1 MANVNDPVVEKISF
15 NKNGLRLLDERNE
28 QLLLDYPTVYI
39 IYAENKDSYS
49 VYVGETNNIKQRTRE
64 HFQEMRYAKRSK
76 MFVVG
81 HEHFNKSL
89 TLDIE
94 NKLMLYMTGSKAVKN
109 LSNKRANPQY
119 KYFPV
124 EEMNAIFSKIWRQLH
139 RENNQLF
146 PVEKVIEENALFKA
160 SPFHKLTEEQ
170 MNAEITIL
178 DHIKQALNEEKE
190 NQLILVEGSA
200 GSGKTVLLSSLFYL
214 LSGQDEEF
222 KGKSAYMLVNHDQQ
236 VKVYNN
242 IAKKLGIQKK
252 FDEKVMKPTKF
263 INNFTDKADIA
274 LIDEAHLLWTQGKQS
289 YQGKNQLNDIMDR
302 AKITIAVL
310 DPHQMLR
317 TQQYIEGQTLKKLEN
332 RAKKNGHLIKLSNQ
346 LRMNA
351 AKDTVKWI
359 KMLVY
364 GNRITNLP
372 KDDKDYELKIF
383 KSPGEMY
390 KAIKEKNRDQS
401 KGLSRMLATF
411 DWEFK
416 EKRDKNHDLY
426 QVTVEDFSL
435 PWNLQTKSKDKNLS
449 WAERP
454 ETINEVGST
463 YTIQGFDLNYSG
475 VIIGPSVKYR
485 DGKIVYDPN
494 ASANKN
500 AVSNRT
506 LSDGS
511 KVKVYNQL
519 LPNEL
524 NVLLT
529 RGVNGLYI
537 YAVDDELRKA
547 LLAAQNQE
555 IQN

>member
-1 MANVNDPVVEKISF
+1 
-15 NKNGLRLLDERNE
+15 
-28 QLLLDYPTVYI
+28 
-39 IYAENKDSYS
+39 
-49 VYVGETNNIKQRTRE
+49 
-64 HFQEMRYAKRSK
+64 
-76 MFVVG
+76 
-81 HEHFNKSL
+81 
-89 TLDIE
+89 
-94 NKLMLYMTGSKAVKN
+94 
-109 LSNKRANPQY
+109 
-119 KYFPV
+119 
-124 EEMNAIFSKIWRQLH
+124 
-139 RENNQLF
+139 
-146 PVEKVIEENALFKA
+146 
-160 SPFHKLTEEQ
+160 
-170 MNAEITIL
+170 
-178 DHIKQALNEEKE
+178 
-190 NQLILVEGSA
+190 
-200 GSGKTVLLSSLFYL
+200 
-214 LSGQDEEF
+214 
-222 KGKSAYMLVNHDQQ
+222 
-236 VKVYNN
+236 
-242 IAKKLGIQKK
+242 
-252 FDEKVMKPTKF
+252 
-263 INNFTDKADIA
+263 
-274 LIDEAHLLWTQGKQS
+274 
-289 YQGKNQLNDIMDR
+289 
-302 AKITIAVL
+302 
-310 DPHQMLR
+310 
-317 TQQYIEGQTLKKLEN
+317 
-332 RAKKNGHLIKLSNQ
+332 
-346 LRMNA
+346 MNA

-372 KDDKDYELKIF
+372 RDDKDYELKIF

-435 PWNLQTKSKDKNLS
+435 PWNLQTKSNDKNLS

-537 YAVDDELRKA
+537 YAVDDELRKV

>member
-1 MANVNDPVVEKISF
+1 MANVNDPIVEKISF

-178 DHIKQALNEEKE
+178 NHVKQALNEEKE
-190 NQLILVEGSA
+190 NQLVLVEGSA

-332 RAKKNGHLIKLSNQ
+332 RAKKNGHLIKLRNQ

-372 KDDKDYELKIF
+372 RDDKDYELKIF

-435 PWNLQTKSKDKNLS
+435 PWNLQTKSNDKNLS

-537 YAVDDELRKA
+537 YAVDDELRKV

>member
-222 KGKSAYMLVNHDQQ
+222 KGKCAYMLVNHDQQ

-435 PWNLQTKSKDKNLS
+435 PWNLQTKSNDKNLS

-485 DGKIVYDPN
+485 DGKIVYDPS